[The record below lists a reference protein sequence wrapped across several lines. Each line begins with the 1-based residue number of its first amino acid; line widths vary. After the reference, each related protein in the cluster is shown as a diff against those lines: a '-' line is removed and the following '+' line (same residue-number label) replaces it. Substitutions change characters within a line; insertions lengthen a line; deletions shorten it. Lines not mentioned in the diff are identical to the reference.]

1 MANCPKCG
9 EHLRLIDWKQ
19 HCPHCGANIVIY
31 DLQERLMQDADVAEV
46 QFYHFQKK
54 IDNLK
59 ASFVGTKLSIVRIV
73 TSIIPLVAVL
83 LPLLVLKVGDLF
95 NGKLDVFGIIDNIDN
110 FNDDFINALL
120 GAPEAL
126 PILIS
131 VVGFVLS
138 VVMLLVHLILLILAC
153 SPKAKIRGYIINGI
167 MLAFTLVFVI
177 APFFAP
183 KTGDITAS
191 TGLGA
196 YLYLVLM
203 IANSAVDI
211 ILLNKGT
218 PVKHKQCYVGG
229 IPIEE
234 YFEMV
239 DKGMTTE
246 EIRAEQYKRLTAL
259 QLEQEA
265 ELKRKNEEKEKELAA
280 KEAEKKAEKEA
291 KN

>member
-73 TSIIPLVAVL
+73 TSILPLVAVL
-83 LPLLVLKVGDLF
+83 LPLLMLRVKDYFIG
-95 NGKLDVFGIIDNIDN
+95 GLDVFGIIDNIDN
-110 FNDDFINALL
+110 FNEDFINALL
-120 GAPEAL
+120 GTPEAL
-126 PILIS
+126 PLVIS
-131 VVGFVLS
+131 VVCFVLS

-153 SPKAKIRGYIINGI
+153 SPKAKKRGFIINGL
-167 MLAFTLVFVI
+167 MLFFTLVFVI
-177 APFFAP
+177 APLFATH
-183 KTGDITAS
+183 TGPVNGT
-191 TGLGA
+191 TGIGA
-196 YLYLVLM
+196 VLYLVLM
-203 IANSAVDI
+203 IVNSAVDI
-211 ILLNKGT
+211 IVLIKGT
-218 PVKHKQCYVGG
+218 SVTHKQCYVGG

-234 YFEMV
+234 YFEML

-246 EIRAEQYKRLTAL
+246 EIRKEQYKRLTAL

-265 ELKRKNEEKEKELAA
+265 EIKRKNEEKEKELKA
-280 KEAEKKAEKEA
+280 KEEA